1 MRPPSSIQKSVNNKA
16 NKITK
21 KGARQSN
28 ARGSLV
34 RAPSSNMGSLNL
46 VGALS
51 LDPLESRNVLEED
64 ENQAMS
70 SSGLMIDDVVS

>member
-1 MRPPSSIQKSVNNKA
+1 M
-16 NKITK
+16 
-21 KGARQSN
+21 
-28 ARGSLV
+28 

-51 LDPLESRNVLEED
+51 LDPLESRNVLDED

-70 SSGLMIDDVVS
+70 SSGLMNDDVVS